1 MEPRGNKALS
11 YLLAGLLGVV
21 LPHVSLGAES
31 PQASQGAVDLLIET
45 SDAGGAGLLPEKA
58 ETLGIKSEVARKF
71 YERTIAGSLSREGT
85 LDWDLFMRLI
95 KDGKTLGPKI
105 LKLLPGIVVE
115 FTPKSYEPI
124 KAYFRKKPDAVHHY
138 RWTVRTTSQGK
149 DVGEGIFIVDE
160 KRRKI
165 SATIDY
171 KDKVYKIVPLKN
183 GNVRI
188 YELDPRRFPEERLE
202 AGKSSNLPDA
212 LGKRVTHDEQ
222 DAAPH
227 DSELGGPSE
236 SESTGEPCVIDM
248 LVLYTQDAEAPWL
261 AERENISEE
270 IYRAVDITNTAF
282 TNSNINAVVQFADIK
297 QVPRTDFQ
305 ESGALDTD
313 LGKLM
318 DNAHFGSIARKWRD
332 ETGADLVS
340 LWVSGGDWCGA
351 SPYFSRRV
359 PTEEEGFSVVVV
371 SCAANSKSFAHEI
384 GHNLG
389 ARHTRWDEGVP
400 DDDLAHNFGHLS
412 KASGVRTIM
421 ASNRECASV
430 EIYCRRESQYS
441 NPAVPYPG
449 IATWSGVMMSRPKA
463 ADNSHYLN
471 DTACKAAKY
480 RSPSDQ

>member
-11 YLLAGLLGVV
+11 YLLAGLFGVI

-31 PQASQGAVDLLIET
+31 PQASQGAVDLLIGA

-58 ETLGIKSEVARKF
+58 ETLGIKSEVAKKF

-85 LDWDLFMRLI
+85 LDWNLLMRLI
-95 KDGKTLGPKI
+95 KDNKSPKI

-115 FTPKSYEPI
+115 FAPKSYEPI
-124 KAYFRKKPDAVHHY
+124 KVYFRKKPNTVHRY
-138 RWTVRTTSQGK
+138 RWTVRLTSQGK

-160 KRRKI
+160 KLQKM

-188 YELDPRRFPEERLE
+188 YELDPRRFPEEHPE
-202 AGKSSNLPDA
+202 AGTSSSLPDT

-222 DAAPH
+222 DTAPH

-248 LVLYTQDAEAPWL
+248 LVLYTQDAEEPWL
-261 AERENISEE
+261 AEGEDISEE

-297 QVPRTDFQ
+297 QVPRIDFQ

-332 ETGADLVS
+332 ETKADLVS

-351 SPYFSRRV
+351 SPYFPRRG

-371 SCAANSKSFAHEI
+371 SCAANSKSLAHEI

-389 ARHTRWDEGVP
+389 VRHTRWDEGVP
-400 DDDLAHNFGHLS
+400 DDDPEHNFGHLS
-412 KASGVRTIM
+412 KASRVRTIM

-441 NPAVPYPG
+441 NPEVPYPG
-449 IATWSGVMMSRPKA
+449 IATWSGVIMGGPKA

-471 DTACKAAKY
+471 NTACKAAKY